1 MKTFFKTIIVRI
13 DTSLIDVNP
22 ASTVIRS
29 ECELVRIGDVLVM
42 CDNVPHDG
50 APLPTGEHTLELARL
65 ARWMRLAS
73 RLNVAVCRWRSRSFV
88 PYEQL

>member
-1 MKTFFKTIIVRI
+1 MRTFFDTIILRV
-13 DTSLIDVNP
+13 DTTFIDVNP

-29 ECELVRIGDVLVM
+29 DCALIRVGDVLVM

-50 APLPTGEHTLELARL
+50 APLPKGEHTLELVRL
-65 ARWMRLAS
+65 TRWLRLAS
-73 RLNVAVCRWRSRSFV
+73 RFKIAACRWRSRSFV